1 MARPAPSRG
10 DAPALAETSFFSI
23 LLGACGAQAREAVL
37 VDRVLPGEQFIDR
50 ERVAA
55 AGFLQGEQ
63 ATTHGRDHL
72 GLAAD
77 DPAFRSRRRQIS
89 NRQWAAIRPYHV
101 FVSWAKRLDRKYFH
115 ALD

>member
-1 MARPAPSRG
+1 M
-10 DAPALAETSFFSI
+10 
-23 LLGACGAQAREAVL
+23 L
-37 VDRVLPGEQFIDR
+37 VDRVLPGEKFIDR
-50 ERVAA
+50 EHVAA
-55 AGFLQGEQ
+55 AGFLQREQ
-63 ATTHGRDHL
+63 ATAHSRDHL

-101 FVSWAKRLDRKYFH
+101 IGSRAKRLNRKYSH